1 MESNIWLNDPE
12 RGSSPPQVMYDEKY
26 IDKSKKIGITP
37 NQERTIMKKE
47 LISAVIGAGIVG
59 VIWAYSAHLKCG
71 QEKTVQ
77 EGALSQSESVV
88 DKQHPGKMKKRL
100 EGIYSTLPDKEFP
113 GLKLYSTDFL
123 IPLNRLYITRHI
135 YVDDPDGFYGS
146 GGRPMCACVFGV
158 QEKGDT
164 HYFLAGADQDGE
176 AGPFVY
182 LGLNIDIEKVEP
194 AGNGYWLVTY
204 KDKQGRVGRGYVPI
218 QGIVGADPVSD
229 MGIAQPLSMNPLAK
243 YAEDC
248 DHFVWEMNARQL
260 WDTYLKAIRE
270 DDRMTVA
277 KMHRFP
283 IERNGINIYTRTEF
297 LEQYDNI
304 YTPSERDSLLNDY
317 DPEDIMYS
325 WRGARLPNGIWLI
338 NAYDKNAPAGPLED

>member
-1 MESNIWLNDPE
+1 
-12 RGSSPPQVMYDEKY
+12 
-26 IDKSKKIGITP
+26 
-37 NQERTIMKKE
+37 MKRD

-59 VIWAYSAHLKCG
+59 AIWGGSALLKCAP
-71 QEKTVQ
+71 EKIVQ
-77 EGALSQSESVV
+77 DGALSQSESVI
-88 DKQHPGKMKKRL
+88 DEQHPGRMKKPV

-113 GLKLYSTDFL
+113 GLKLYNTDFL

-135 YVDDPDGFYGS
+135 FVDDPNGYYGS

-158 QEKGDT
+158 HDHDGID
-164 HYFLAGADQDGE
+164 YFLAGAGQDWW

-182 LGLNIDIEKVEP
+182 LGKNINIENVDL
-194 AGNGYWLVTY
+194 AGNGYWLVTC

-218 QGIVGADPVSD
+218 QGIAGVDPVSD
-229 MGIAQPLSMNPLAK
+229 MGIAQPLSMDPLAK

-260 WDTYLKAIRE
+260 WDTYLKAVRE

-283 IERNGINIYTRTEF
+283 IERNGIDIYTRTEF

-304 YTPSERDSLLNDY
+304 YTPSEKDSLLNDY

-325 WRGARLPNGIWLI
+325 WRGALLPNGIWLI
-338 NAYDKNAPAGPLED
+338 NAYDENAPAGPLED